1 MFLDK
6 AQNSQQLSDLISVG
20 SFNIREYLKIS
31 IFVICV
37 YGRQSARY
45 KLSWYGY

>member
-37 YGRQSARY
+37 YGRHGT
-45 KLSWYGY
+45 SWVDMGI